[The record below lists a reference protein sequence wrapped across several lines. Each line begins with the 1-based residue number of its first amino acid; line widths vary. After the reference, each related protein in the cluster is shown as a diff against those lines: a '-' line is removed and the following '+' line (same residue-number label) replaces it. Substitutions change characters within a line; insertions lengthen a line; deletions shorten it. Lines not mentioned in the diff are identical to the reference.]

1 MYLCAELVVR
11 RVYMNLPDGYF
22 LQKKKYQL
30 THTIGQGGFGITYL
44 GVWNTEVKG
53 GLGAMK
59 TNVPV
64 CIKEYF
70 FKDYCYRDKDS
81 YAVKVHSETGEKLF
95 DKFKEKLIK
104 EANILSEVHHPY
116 IVNVLE
122 VFEENNTA
130 YIVMEYIKGCSLKY
144 MLDKEGVLSEN
155 KVLKYVHQIGNAL
168 DFVHEKNIVHL
179 DIKPSNILID
189 KEDNARLIDFGV
201 SKRYDIDEQETST
214 TTLTLSKGFASI
226 EQYDD
231 EGTQNFSPC
240 PDIYSLGATMYNL
253 LTGIIPVESILR
265 ATKQMLPPSSYN
277 SNVTQKTENV
287 ILKAME
293 VKPEDRYQVIK
304 EMLASLDIPPYEF
317 AENMLEE
324 SKKQTE
330 NDATEILNA
339 GFSKTD
345 REGDDDRTI
354 VAFSSANGNS
364 PEDSSHSKKKVKR
377 RIILSVAIL
386 FFAFVGYAVYS
397 YFIDITTSQGASGID
412 MPGMGRNMVNP
423 ERPDSNLSVIP
434 GTHEQTVG
442 QKLEN
447 DGREQQVE
455 QQQSGSENTSS
466 KPEAGTEQSRTPGS
480 QPVVS
485 PPQPSDSSVEDLQA
499 AEEKARNEKE
509 HVELIASA
517 KNRMKS
523 QDYAGAYEDLMNALN
538 IKTTDEALNLMQQCR
553 EEKEKAIIKERLAKY
568 VEFDT
573 NDFGELKIVR
583 NRESGLYGAINA
595 KGEEVIPC
603 KYKGTDKSINGRAFL
618 REDNLYDLYDSKGEL
633 RAHDLRTV
641 D

>member
-1 MYLCAELVVR
+1 
-11 RVYMNLPDGYF
+11 MNLPDGYF

-30 THTIGQGGFGITYL
+30 TYTIGQGGFGITYL

-59 TNVPV
+59 TKVPV

-104 EANILSEVHHPY
+104 EANILSEVQHPY

-130 YIVMEYIKGCSLKY
+130 YIVMEYIEGCSLKY
-144 MLDKEGVLSEN
+144 MLDKEGVLTEN

-168 DFVHEKNIVHL
+168 DFAHEKSVVHL

-201 SKRYDIDEQETST
+201 SKRYDIDKQETST

-226 EQYDD
+226 EQYDN

-265 ATKQMLPPSSYN
+265 ATKQMLSPSSYN

-304 EMLASLDIPPYEF
+304 EMLASLDIPPYELT
-317 AENMLEE
+317 ENTLVE
-324 SKKQTE
+324 SEKQRG
-330 NDATEILNA
+330 NDATEVLNA
-339 GFSKTD
+339 DFSKAD
-345 REGDDDRTI
+345 GDEDRTI
-354 VAFSSANGNS
+354 AVSSSVN
-364 PEDSSHSKKKVKR
+364 EDFRESSSHSWKKTKR
-377 RIILSVAIL
+377 RIFLPVAIL
-386 FFAFVGYAVYS
+386 FFAFIGYAIYS
-397 YFIDITTSQGASGID
+397 YFENITTSRSASGID
-412 MPGMGRNMVNP
+412 MPGAGHSIVDTGRLDNK
-423 ERPDSNLSVIP
+423 LSVISGIP
-434 GTHEQTVG
+434 DQQVG
-442 QKLEN
+442 QKPE
-447 DGREQQVE
+447 DDDREQGGME
-455 QQQSGSENTSS
+455 QQQSDPENASS
-466 KPEAGTEQSRTPGS
+466 KSETGTEQGRTPDVQSG
-480 QPVVS
+480 VT
-485 PPQPSDSSVEDLQA
+485 PPQPSDLSAENLQA
-499 AEEKARNEKE
+499 AAEEEARIEKE
-509 HVELIASA
+509 YQELVASA
-517 KNRMKS
+517 KNKMKS
-523 QDYAGAYEDLMNALN
+523 KDYTGAYDDLMSAVNK
-538 IKTTDEALNLMQQCR
+538 KTTEEALNLMQQCR
-553 EEKEKAIIKERLAKY
+553 EEKEKNIVKERLAKY
-568 VEFDT
+568 LIFDKI
-573 NDFGELKIVR
+573 DFGDLKIVR
-583 NRESGLYGAINA
+583 KLDSGLFGAINA

-603 KYKGTDKSINGRAFL
+603 KYLDTDTSNDDRLFL
-618 REDNLYDLYDSKGEL
+618 REDNLYDVYDNKG
-633 RAHDLRTV
+633 RNMGTKSADL
-641 D
+641 

>member
-1 MYLCAELVVR
+1 
-11 RVYMNLPDGYF
+11 MNLPDGYF

-30 THTIGQGGFGITYL
+30 THIIGQGGFGITYL

-53 GLGAMK
+53 GLGTMK

-70 FKDYCYRDKDS
+70 FKDYCYRDKNS

-104 EANILSEVHHPY
+104 EANILSEVHHPH

-144 MLDKEGVLSEN
+144 MLDKEGVIAEN
-155 KVLKYVHQIGNAL
+155 KVLKYVHQIGTAL

-201 SKRYDIDEQETST
+201 SKRYDIDAQETST

-265 ATKQMLPPSSYN
+265 VTKQMLPPSSYN

-304 EMLASLDIPPYEF
+304 EMLASLDIPPYELT
-317 AENMLEE
+317 ENTLVE
-324 SKKQTE
+324 SNEFLE
-330 NDATEILNA
+330 NDATEVLNA
-339 GFSKTD
+339 GFTKTG
-345 REGDDDRTI
+345 GDGDENRTI
-354 VAFSSANGNS
+354 VVSSSANENS
-364 PEDSSHSKKKVKR
+364 LESDSHTRRRTKR
-377 RIILSVAIL
+377 RILLPVAIL

-397 YFIDITTSQGASGID
+397 YFVNITTSQGVYVMD
-412 MPGMGRNMVNP
+412 MPGAGRSVVDP
-423 ERPDSNLSVIP
+423 ERVANNLSVIS
-434 GTHEQTVG
+434 GAHEQPVG
-442 QKLEN
+442 QNPES
-447 DGREQQVE
+447 DDRERVETE
-455 QQQSGSENTSS
+455 QQQSGSNNASS
-466 KPEAGTEQSRTPGS
+466 KPESRTEQNETPSFQPGATPS
-480 QPVVS
+480 QP
-485 PPQPSDSSVEDLQA
+485 PSDSSAEDPQA
-499 AEEKARNEKE
+499 MAEEEARIEEEYN
-509 HVELIASA
+509 ELIVSA
-517 KNRMKS
+517 KAKMKS
-523 QDYAGAYEDLMNALN
+523 KDYSGAYSDLMEAVNK
-538 IKTTDEALNLMQQCR
+538 KTTDEALNLIQQCK
-553 EEKEKAIIKERLAKY
+553 EEKEKNIIKERLAKY
-568 VEFDT
+568 VIFST
-573 NDFGELKIVR
+573 IDFGDLKIVR
-583 NRESGLYGAINA
+583 NQESHLYGAINA

-603 KYKGTDKSINGRAFL
+603 NYIDVSKSINGRAFMRKDGKYDIFAANGERL
-618 REDNLYDLYDSKGEL
+618 ATNLQTFD
-633 RAHDLRTV
+633 
-641 D
+641 